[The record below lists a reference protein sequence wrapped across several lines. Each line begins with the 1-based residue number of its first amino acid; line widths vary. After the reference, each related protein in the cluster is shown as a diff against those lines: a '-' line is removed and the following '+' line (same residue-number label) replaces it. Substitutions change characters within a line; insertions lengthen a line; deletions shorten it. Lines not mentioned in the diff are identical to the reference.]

1 MILETDGYKF
11 DFPNAIE
18 LFKFDSDDKESKYYH
33 GLSHNMKAVDVV
45 AVFKKFQLWIEIKNF
60 PSDKIDSFKINPD
73 KKGTKGNKNLAD
85 YIGDLKL
92 KFRDTF
98 IYRYCEGKDTTHI
111 AYVFLTNLPDSLCNH
126 CIKVLKKDIPV
137 GNPIPNRWNKTLLEK
152 DQFYVLTPESWERN
166 FKESI
171 GCCTKQ
177 SNK

>member
-45 AVFKKFQLWIEIKNF
+45 AVFKKFQLWIEVKNF
-60 PSDKIDSFKINPD
+60 PFDKIDSFEKNPNA
-73 KKGTKGNKNLAD
+73 KGTKSNKNLAD

-98 IYRYCEGKDTTHI
+98 IYRYCEGKVTTPI
-111 AYVFLTNLPDSLCNH
+111 TYIFLTNLPEPLCVH
-126 CIKVLKKDIPV
+126 CTKVLNQDIPV
-137 GNPIPNRWNKTLLEK
+137 GNPIPNRWNKPLLEK
-152 DQFYVLTPESWERN
+152 DQCYVITPESWARN
-166 FKESI
+166 FKEYF

-177 SNK
+177 NDK